1 MFQWQNLKLRHD
13 PFPVGLVA
21 PLLAPDHYEAL
32 VDAFPPMDLFEHRP
46 EYGEKYSLSEKN
58 NPAAYR
64 AYVRSKPVWREFHRY
79 VKSRDFVFEVFD
91 ALRERHVDLD
101 ITRRGAS
108 RAARWLK
115 LLGNVALGRMPA
127 TDAAIY
133 SRFEFSALPADGG
146 MLLPHTDARRK
157 LVTMVVSMAREG
169 EWAPG
174 LGGGTE
180 IMRPR
185 DMTRNFNFVNEQLRF
200 EDVET
205 IHTYAFQ
212 PNQAVLFI
220 KTFNSLHGMHPMT
233 GKGSPLVRRTLTI
246 NIEHAY

>member
-1 MFQWQNLKLRHD
+1 MFQWQNLKLRYD
-13 PFPVGLVA
+13 PFPVGLA
-21 PLLAPDHYEAL
+21 TPLLAPDHYAAL
-32 VDAFPPMDLFEHRP
+32 VDSFPPMELFEHKP

-58 NPAAYR
+58 NPAEYR
-64 AYVRSKPVWREFHRY
+64 AYVRSHPAWRELHRY
-79 VKSRDFVFEVFD
+79 VKSRDFLFSVLD
-91 ALRERHVDLD
+91 ALRERHVDLN

-108 RAARWLK
+108 RTARWLK
-115 LLGNVALGRMPA
+115 LLRNVALGRMPA

-157 LVTMVVSMAREG
+157 LITMVVSMVREG
-169 EWAPG
+169 QWPAEF
-174 LGGGTE
+174 GGGTE

-185 DMTRNFNFVNEQLRF
+185 DMARNYNFANRQLRF

-205 IHTYAFQ
+205 IHTYAYR
-212 PNQAVLFI
+212 PNQAMLFV